1 MAAHPAIRLA
11 AKSTKSALRC
21 IYLQCSVKPG
31 ANKQREGVVSLSDTV
46 IELCV
51 AAQPKDGA
59 ANLSVK
65 KVLSDVKFYS
75 NYEAWCS
82 FISDFQV
89 SKVRYRN
96 YSGSEVTGE
105 DGLYFWP

>member
-21 IYLQCSVKPG
+21 IYLQCSVKAG

-59 ANLSVK
+59 ANLSAR